1 MNKITK
7 YYRKIYKIIKRW
19 YSDYIRQYVD
29 YNRIAR
35 NKFEWNKIL
44 INYFHKDRP
53 LNWKDIK
60 RKIKL
65 FISNKIKLLIKLKRK
80 IKLFFKI
87 K

>member
-1 MNKITK
+1 MK
-7 YYRKIYKIIKRW
+7 YYKKLIKIIKKE
-19 YSDYIRQYVD
+19 YSNYLKKYIE
-29 YNRIAR
+29 YNKIVKQR
-35 NKFEWNKIL
+35 FEWNKIL

-65 FISNKIKLLIKLKRK
+65 LIKNKYDK
-80 IKLFFKI
+80 ITKYIISKM

>member
-1 MNKITK
+1 MK
-7 YYRKIYKIIKRW
+7 YYKKLIKIIKKE
-19 YSDYIRQYVD
+19 YSNYLRKYIE
-29 YNRIAR
+29 YNKIVKQR
-35 NKFEWNKIL
+35 FEWNKIL

-65 FISNKIKLLIKLKRK
+65 FLNNKYNEITRYI
-80 IKLFFKI
+80 IFKM